1 MLSHSE
7 IPIFS
12 GKPKILLTLLFA
24 VSMQLSFG
32 QEYHKLVDTNK
43 LWNYYDC
50 YAGPQP
56 HYTTLYRFI
65 SDTLID
71 EIKYYIPEITNDSG
85 NWYKQ
90 NYYLREED
98 STKRVYILCNNNE
111 GLIYDFSLNT
121 GDSVTILNTLYTSNS
136 PITIHVISV
145 DSIKIIDNS
154 YRKIINSDFCTW
166 IEGIG
171 DKMGLCH
178 PGDLSAGNC
187 ISLVCYY
194 ENDSLKYLSPDYDSC
209 FYSFVNINENEN
221 EKQVLLKDMGNNSY
235 IIQTK
240 SSIEEVKIYNVLGE
254 KMRKYNP
261 FSNQCKINM
270 SSFSSGIYFITGKT
284 SNKLFNI
291 KIVKP

>member
-1 MLSHSE
+1 M
-7 IPIFS
+7 
-12 GKPKILLTLLFA
+12 KPKIFLTLLFA
-24 VSMQLSFG
+24 VIMQFSFG

-50 YAGPQP
+50 YAGPPP
-56 HYTTLYRFI
+56 HYTTLYRFT
-65 SDTLID
+65 SDTLING
-71 EIKYYIPEITNDSG
+71 EKYFIPEATHDSM
-85 NWYKQ
+85 NWYKE

-98 STKRVYILCNNNE
+98 STKRVYILYNNNE

-121 GDSVTILNTLYTSNS
+121 GDSVTILNTLSVSNP
-136 PITIHVISV
+136 PITIHVISI
-145 DSIKIIDNS
+145 DSIQIDGF

-171 DKMGLCH
+171 DKMGITN
-178 PGDLSAGNC
+178 PGSCFLVGNC
-187 ISLVCYY
+187 LLLVCYY
-194 ENDSLKYLSPDYDSC
+194 ENDSLKYLNPDYDSC

-284 SNKLFNI
+284 SNKLFNF